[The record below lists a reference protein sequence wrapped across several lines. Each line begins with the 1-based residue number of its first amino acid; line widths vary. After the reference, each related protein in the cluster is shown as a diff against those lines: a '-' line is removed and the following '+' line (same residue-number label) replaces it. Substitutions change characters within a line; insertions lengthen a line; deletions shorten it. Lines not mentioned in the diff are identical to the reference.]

1 VVSQDVA
8 VIGSRQAAVLAYLA
22 DHPDLTACELSR
34 ALGLSGQPYRQ
45 LARLEQMARV
55 VSATAWDPA
64 SGRDVTRWRIAPP
77 GTVPPSPKQADPV
90 ALERR
95 RERDRLSQRA
105 RRALAV
111 ALSSPR
117 SGPAPVPRLP
127 GAACRSADPELFFT
141 PESELVADW
150 QRREAEARAICGGC
164 PDRVRCLDYA
174 LETRQAHGIWGG
186 ATESERRAMLRQA
199 DRRAS

>member
-8 VIGSRQAAVLAYLA
+8 VIGSRQAAVLAHLEN
-22 DHPDLTACELSR
+22 HPDLTACELAR

-64 SGRDVTRWRIAPP
+64 SGREVTRWRIAPP
-77 GTVPPSPKQADPV
+77 GTVPPPAPPADLA

-105 RRALAV
+105 RRAL
-111 ALSSPR
+111 SPPR
-117 SGPAPVPRLP
+117 PGPPPVPRLP
-127 GAACRSADPELFFT
+127 GAACRSADPELFFG
-141 PESELVADW
+141 PESERVADW
-150 QRREAEARAICGGC
+150 QRREAEAKAVCAAC
-164 PDRVRCLDYA
+164 PVTARCLAYA
-174 LETRQAHGIWGG
+174 LETRQAYGIWGG
-186 ATESERRAMLRQA
+186 AAESERRAMLRQA